1 MCALV
6 KISASVYFSD
16 HITRGPLQQFS
27 GVRLIQCFT
36 NTKKILSL
44 PGKVEPDTTVLNL
57 SERVGFSFLDSALNY
72 RLPKIYD
79 EIN

>member
-36 NTKKILSL
+36 NTKKIITL
-44 PGKVEPDTTVLNL
+44 PGKVEPDTTVRSLRASQL
-57 SERVGFSFLDSALNY
+57 LFSGFSSK
-72 RLPKIYD
+72 LPPSKD
-79 EIN
+79 L

>member
-27 GVRLIQCFT
+27 GVRLCFT
-36 NTKKILSL
+36 NTKKIITL
-44 PGKVEPDTTVLNL
+44 PGKVEPDTTVRSLRASRL
-57 SERVGFSFLDSALNY
+57 LFSGFSSK
-72 RLPKIYD
+72 LPPSKD
-79 EIN
+79 L